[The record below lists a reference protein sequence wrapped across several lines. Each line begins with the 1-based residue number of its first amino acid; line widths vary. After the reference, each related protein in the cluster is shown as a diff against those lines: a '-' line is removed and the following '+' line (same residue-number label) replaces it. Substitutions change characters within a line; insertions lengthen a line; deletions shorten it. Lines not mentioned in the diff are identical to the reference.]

1 MAWPEPAAT
10 TNPRGSN
17 SSTKFPII
25 ALAMAIGVL
34 LVAIGFAR
42 GRSAEPWAS
51 TFYWAGLIAVFLC
64 PTMMLVGRRTV
75 AFREGVAIALS
86 LAIATYAIKECYAP
100 LRFTFIDEFLHLPT
114 VYSILNTSHLFNLNS
129 SLPASPYYPALEIL
143 TALTSLTGHVSVA
156 VASVVILFA
165 LHVIATLAIYF
176 LGYEIS
182 GNAKISA
189 LAVVIYATGGDY
201 LFFNSYFAY
210 QSIGLPFAIL
220 TLLCF
225 VKMTRAPKSREII
238 LWTTSTVVFGVAT
251 IVSHHVSSYM
261 MLILLGFLV
270 FVEVLRPRSN
280 LVRTS
285 ASIALVAIATSTILW
300 DVVIAKG
307 TISYLRIATSQLLSG
322 GSYLSTIDSRL
333 LTKSGQSFIS
343 PNGSPTLVPIGDST
357 LEYVWVLLISISLVI
372 GLISIWNHR
381 NRTTTQLLS
390 WSAAGALTVFIALAI
405 RIVSPSVGGE
415 LTSRMLSFALIP
427 GSLVCA
433 IGVNSLSRFWLHS
446 RTTGIRLGSV
456 GRLRWLS
463 LIAFIALLEPGG
475 IASGWPPFYA
485 RLPGPYLVGGR
496 DRSIDSYELAAASWA
511 STHLPRNAAFASDQT
526 DSDLISTIAG
536 LDATGAPVTAI
547 LFTSTNL
554 SPLLTAAVRSLHL
567 EFIVVNSQIASGIPV
582 DGQPIFRNDPF
593 QGQYTAPIPSRSLS
607 KFDGLPGVSK
617 IYVGGS
623 ISVYDVRSSL
633 FGSR

>member
-1 MAWPEPAAT
+1 
-10 TNPRGSN
+10 
-17 SSTKFPII
+17 
-25 ALAMAIGVL
+25 
-34 LVAIGFAR
+34 
-42 GRSAEPWAS
+42 
-51 TFYWAGLIAVFLC
+51 
-64 PTMMLVGRRTV
+64 
-75 AFREGVAIALS
+75 
-86 LAIATYAIKECYAP
+86 
-100 LRFTFIDEFLHLPT
+100 
-114 VYSILNTSHLFNLNS
+114 
-129 SLPASPYYPALEIL
+129 
-143 TALTSLTGHVSVA
+143 
-156 VASVVILFA
+156 
-165 LHVIATLAIYF
+165 
-176 LGYEIS
+176 
-182 GNAKISA
+182 
-189 LAVVIYATGGDY
+189 
-201 LFFNSYFAY
+201 
-210 QSIGLPFAIL
+210 
-220 TLLCF
+220 
-225 VKMTRAPKSREII
+225 
-238 LWTTSTVVFGVAT
+238 
-251 IVSHHVSSYM
+251 